1 MPSLRGFGFPGIV
14 AIVVIL
20 GASVAAGPLV
30 AGLLI
35 LLWVRLSGT
44 AWREIGYVRPT
55 IASVGIAVVLGI
67 AFKLLLKSIV
77 MPLLG
82 ADPVNHAYHYLAGNR
97 AAVPGMLFAIVIG
110 AGFGEETFFR
120 GWMFERLGKLRV
132 PNAAIVII
140 SATLFGLAHYSMQG
154 LAGSEQAAIVGLVF
168 GAVFLKTGS
177 LFPLMCAHVAFDLTA
192 LALIYWDLE
201 TRVAHSLGL

>member
-14 AIVVIL
+14 AIIVIL
-20 GASVAAGPLV
+20 GAGVAGGPLV

-44 AWREIGYVRPT
+44 PWREIGYVRPT
-55 IASVGIAVVLGI
+55 IAGVGIAVVLGI

-97 AAVPGMLFAIVIG
+97 AAIPGMLFAIVIG

-132 PNAAIVII
+132 PKTAIAIV
-140 SATLFGLAHYSMQG
+140 SATLFGLAHYAMQG

-168 GAVFLKTGS
+168 GAVFLKSGS

-192 LALIYWDLE
+192 LALIYSELE

>member
-1 MPSLRGFGFPGIV
+1 MRISCRVAGSDWEGGGYVKPPRAPPVPPPMPSLRGFGFPGIV

-20 GASVAAGPLV
+20 GAGVAAGPLV

-55 IASVGIAVVLGI
+55 IASAGIAVVLGI

-97 AAVPGMLFAIVIG
+97 AAIPGMLFAIVIG

-120 GWMFERLGKLRV
+120 GWMFERLGKLRI
-132 PNAAIVII
+132 PNAAIVI
-140 SATLFGLAHYSMQG
+140 
-154 LAGSEQAAIVGLVF
+154 
-168 GAVFLKTGS
+168 
-177 LFPLMCAHVAFDLTA
+177 
-192 LALIYWDLE
+192 
-201 TRVAHSLGL
+201 